1 MRLLPSQII
10 IVATVIAF
18 LFYAFRLRT
27 VLRDRLIFT
36 VIVALGVLLALY
48 PDLSTRA
55 ANAIGIGRG
64 ADLLFYMFLLF
75 SLFYN
80 VHLATRL
87 RTIDAQIT
95 RLVRDT
101 AIAAPIRRDTSTT
114 IARDVRNLQV

>member
-1 MRLLPSQII
+1 MRLLPSQVI
-10 IVATVIAF
+10 IVATVMMF

-27 VLRDRLIFT
+27 VLRDRLIFA
-36 VIVALGVLLALY
+36 VIVALGVVLALY

-64 ADLLFYMFLLF
+64 ADLLLYMFLLF

-95 RLVRDT
+95 RMVRDM
-101 AIAAPIRRDTSTT
+101 AIAAPIRPDASTMP
-114 IARDVRNLQV
+114 RDVRNSEI